1 MPMEASTHLLPKHRW
16 TTVNPSFRSEI
27 SYVVQQRHIPHAGL
41 ADPTLWIGI
50 AETISLKHERPSVHI
65 RSDALSLVHASDVR
79 SSLLSSL
86 PIFNIPSGNVWTR
99 DYDSTELAI
108 DDLLSGVPT
117 FLCELTSISD
127 ALSAKR
133 LPAPAQKI
141 RLYTNSTIPA
151 VNGDQERS
159 DQLAQIRRQEKE
171 MRLKYKLDE
180 MKWLDFGIEMWV
192 EAPECP
198 VCGC

>member
-1 MPMEASTHLLPKHRW
+1 MPMEASTLLLPKHRW
-16 TTVNPSFRSEI
+16 TTVNPSFRMEI

-99 DYDSTELAI
+99 DYDSTE
-108 DDLLSGVPT
+108 PT

-180 MKWLDFGIEMWV
+180 MKWLDFGIEMLD